1 VRPPSH
7 LCAPLHLPRR
17 RFCARAPRGRLRGL
31 DTARP
36 QMNKTL
42 FFFLVAV
49 CVASALVQQGSP
61 LRAPAA
67 KVSMARATAPN
78 MMIDTTTLDVVSQQL
93 AASSGDFGGY
103 TIPIIG
109 LGTLAAIIALLAGP
123 VED

>member
-1 VRPPSH
+1 M
-7 LCAPLHLPRR
+7 
-17 RFCARAPRGRLRGL
+17 
-31 DTARP
+31 
-36 QMNKTL
+36 MNKTL

-78 MMIDTTTLDVVSQQL
+78 MMVDTTTLDVVSQQL
-93 AASSGDFGGY
+93 AASAGDFGGY

>member
-1 VRPPSH
+1 
-7 LCAPLHLPRR
+7 
-17 RFCARAPRGRLRGL
+17 
-31 DTARP
+31 
-36 QMNKTL
+36 MNKTL